1 MHKLRL
7 IARLDVK
14 NQHVIKGIHLEG
26 LRKIGDPIEL
36 ANNYYKQGIDEIVF
50 IDAVASLYGRNNL
63 FHIIEA
69 ACKKVFIP
77 ITIGGGIRE
86 VKDIEFALKSGA
98 DKIAINTQAI
108 KNPSLIKKSSRIYGS
123 QCIVGSIEAK
133 RKDSGKWEAYVDN
146 GREET
151 GIDALEWA
159 KELEQLGAGELIV
172 TSIDQD
178 GTKKGFDIKLVKEIS
193 ESVSIPV
200 IASGG
205 AGNIGHIKDV
215 AQQTQVGAVALASLI
230 HYNVSDIP
238 IIKSELNQSGI
249 DIRLCGKM

>member
-1 MHKLRL
+1 MRKLRL

-36 ANNYYKQGIDEIVF
+36 AKKYYAQGIDEIVF
-50 IDAVASLYGRNNL
+50 MDAVASLYGRNNL

-69 ACKKVFIP
+69 ACKEVFIP

-98 DKIAINTQAI
+98 DKIALNTQAI
-108 KNPSLIKKSSRIYGS
+108 KNPDLVREASRIYGA

-133 RKDSGKWEAYVDN
+133 KKGSGKWEAYVDN

-151 GIDALEWA
+151 GVDVTEWA
-159 KELEQLGAGELIV
+159 KELEQLGAGELMV
-172 TSIDQD
+172 TSIDQE
-178 GTKKGFDIKLVKEIS
+178 GTKKGYDMELVKQIS
-193 ESVSIPV
+193 ALVSIPV

-205 AGNIGHIKDV
+205 AGNINHITEV
-215 AQQTQVGAVALASLI
+215 AKQSQAGAVAVASLI
-230 HYNVSDIP
+230 HYNLAEVAE
-238 IIKSELNQSGI
+238 IKLELSQAGI
-249 DIRLCGKM
+249 AIRL

>member
-36 ANNYYKQGIDEIVF
+36 AKKYYEQGIDEIVF
-50 IDAVASLYGRNNL
+50 MDAVASLYGRNNL

-69 ACKKVFIP
+69 ACKEVFIP

-86 VKDIEFALKSGA
+86 VKDIELALKSGA
-98 DKIAINTQAI
+98 DKIALNTQAV
-108 KNPSLIKKSSRIYGS
+108 KNPDLVREASRIYGA

-133 RKDSGKWEAYVDN
+133 KKGAGNWEAYVDN

-151 GIDALEWA
+151 GIDVIEWA
-159 KELEQLGAGELIV
+159 KELEQLGAGELMI
-172 TSIDQD
+172 TSIDQE
-178 GTKKGFDIKLVKEIS
+178 GTRKGFDLDLIKQIS
-193 ESVSIPV
+193 ALVSIPV

-205 AGNIGHIKDV
+205 AGNINHIKTI
-215 AQQTQVGAVALASLI
+215 ATETQAGAVAVASLI
-230 HYNVSDIP
+230 HYNLHEVSE
-238 IIKSELNQSGI
+238 IKRELNQAGI
-249 DIRLCGKM
+249 AIRA

>member
-14 NQHVIKGIHLEG
+14 NQYVIKGIHLEG
-26 LRKIGDPIEL
+26 LRKIGYPIEL
-36 ANNYYKQGIDEIVF
+36 AKKYYEQGIDEIVF
-50 IDAVASLYGRNNL
+50 MDAVASLYGRNNL

-69 ACKKVFIP
+69 ACKEVFIP

-98 DKIAINTQAI
+98 DKIALNTQAI
-108 KNPSLIKKSSRIYGS
+108 KNPDLVREASRIYGS

-133 RKDSGKWEAYVDN
+133 KKGSGKWEAYVDN

-151 GIDALEWA
+151 GIDVMEWA
-159 KELEQLGAGELIV
+159 KKLEQLGAGELMV
-172 TSIDQD
+172 TSIDQE
-178 GTKKGFDIKLVKEIS
+178 GTKKGFDMELVKQIS
-193 ESVSIPV
+193 ALVSIPV

-205 AGNIGHIKDV
+205 AGNINHLKEV
-215 AQQTQVGAVALASLI
+215 ANETQVGAVAVASLI
-230 HYNVSDIP
+230 HYNLAEVADI
-238 IIKSELNQSGI
+238 KKGLNQAGI
-249 DIRLCGKM
+249 AIRV